1 MATSLDG
8 SSQALSQGIPAPPGG
23 VTQLRPLTTY
33 SNGILSAS
41 PLSTLLEEDRR
52 KAQRTQSEPLM
63 GSLANYVRM
72 QWMYARDAKRQTVET
87 RLLKNVRARRGDY
100 EPEKLA
106 AIRDEGGSEV
116 FAMLTSTKCRS
127 AGSWIRDVLMG
138 QGSEKPWTL
147 TPSKVPELPQA
158 TIDDIVSQAVE
169 PLQQAIEAGMP
180 MSQGQAVQLL
190 SGLRDA
196 ALEQV
201 RDQARSMAHR
211 MENKMEDQLNDGGWL
226 QAIDAFIDDITTF
239 PAAVIKGPIVKNKPV
254 LTWSQDAQGQSTP
267 KVETKLT
274 LEFER
279 IDPFLI
285 YPSPAASTIDDGYL
299 IEKHRMSRQQ
309 LLELIGVEGY
319 DDSSIRLC
327 LEEFGTEGLREWLTN
342 DTAQADAEGK
352 STTSITQNPDK
363 LIDAL
368 QFWGS
373 VNGKMLIEWGMD
385 KHDVPDPTKEYHC
398 EIWLIN
404 RYVIKAQMNYD
415 PLHRKPYYK
424 TSYEEIP
431 GAWWGNSVADL
442 VRNSQT
448 VVNAAARAIVNN
460 MGIAS
465 GPQVVLN
472 VNRLP
477 DGVDITQMRPW
488 QIWQVKSDPLGGNAP
503 AIEFHQPDSRVAEL
517 MQVFEQWSALADEYS
532 GIPRFMGGDAS
543 GNAGRTASG
552 LSILMSNAGKSI
564 KQVISNID
572 VSIFNPMLE
581 RLYYYNMRYGTDPD
595 LKGDVNIVARGA
607 NSLIAKDAAQMRRNE
622 FLQQT
627 ANPIDMQIIGMAG
640 RAALLREQ
648 VKTLDMDVDK
658 IVPSPDVM
666 AARQAVAAFSQ
677 AHQMAANQVMGT
689 PGSPPPQPGAA
700 PPGVPGQPGMGGG
713 PGMPGQTPQGSP
725 PNPVVNQ
732 QTLTNGA
739 PVTDTFAPTS

>member
-1 MATSLDG
+1 MSTPNPLQPAT
-8 SSQALSQGIPAPPGG
+8 A
-23 VTQLRPLTTY
+23 LRPLTSVNY
-33 SNGILSAS
+33 GLVSATS
-41 PLSTLLEEDRR
+41 LSTMLERDRR
-52 KAQRTQSEPLM
+52 EAEKMQAQPLM
-63 GSLANYVRM
+63 GALANYVR
-72 QWMYARDAKRQTVET
+72 QCWTYARDAKRQTVEP
-87 RLLKNVRARRGDY
+87 RLLKNVRARRGEY
-100 EPEKLA
+100 EPDKIS

-116 FAMLTSTKCRS
+116 YAMLTSTKCRS

-138 QGSEKPWTL
+138 QGTEKPWTL
-147 TPSKVPELPQA
+147 TPSQTPVLPPDVIQNIVQQA
-158 TIDDIVSQAVE
+158 TE

-211 MENKMEDQLNDGGWL
+211 MECKMEDQLNDGGWL

-239 PAAVIKGPIVKNKPV
+239 PAAIIKGPVVKNKPV
-254 LTWSQDAQGQSTP
+254 LTWSKGPDGQNTP
-267 KVETKLT
+267 QVQTKLT

-279 IDPFLI
+279 VDPFMI
-285 YPSPAASTIDDGYL
+285 YPSPGATTVDNGYL
-299 IEKHRMSRQQ
+299 IEKHRLTRQS
-309 LLELIGVEGY
+309 LTELIGVDGY
-319 DDSSIRLC
+319 DAASIRLC
-327 LEEFGTEGLREWLTN
+327 LEEFGVGGLHEWLTN

-352 STTSITQNPDK
+352 STTSISVNPDS

-373 VNGKMLIEWGMD
+373 VNGKMLADWGVD
-385 KHDVPDPTKEYHC
+385 EKDIPDPTKEYHC
-398 EIWLIN
+398 EVWLIN
-404 RYVIKAQMNYD
+404 HYVIKAQMNYD
-415 PLHRKPYYK
+415 PMHRKPYYK

-442 VRNSQT
+442 VRDSQT

-465 GPQVVLN
+465 GPQVVVN

-488 QIWQVKSDPLGGNAP
+488 QIWQVKNDPLGGNSA
-503 AIEFHQPDSRVAEL
+503 AIEFHQPDSRVQEL
-517 MQVFEQWSALADEYS
+517 MTVFEQWSALADEYS

-572 VSIFNPMLE
+572 VSIFNPMLD
-581 RLYYYNMRYGTDPD
+581 RLYYYNMRYGTDPA

-622 FLQQT
+622 FMQAT
-627 ANPIDMQIIGMAG
+627 ANPIDMQIIGLSG
-640 RAALLREQ
+640 RAALLREA
-648 VKTLDMDVDK
+648 VKTLDMDPDK
-658 IVPSPDVM
+658 VVPSPDVM
-666 AARQAVAAFSQ
+666 AARTSVAAFAQ
-677 AHQMAANQVMGT
+677 AHAMAAGQAMGT
-689 PGSPPPQPGAA
+689 PGQPPTAAGAPPPGL
-700 PPGVPGQPGMGGG
+700 PGQPGMAGGAG
-713 PGMPGQTPQGSP
+713 IPGMPPSAIPGQGSP
-725 PNPVVNQ
+725 ANPQVNA
-732 QTLTNGA
+732 QTLTTGA
-739 PVTDTFAPTS
+739 PITDTFAPTS

>member
-1 MATSLDG
+1 MATPNPL
-8 SSQALSQGIPAPPGG
+8 QATTALQPVSFNHNL
-23 VTQLRPLTTY
+23 VTATPLR
-33 SNGILSAS
+33 
-41 PLSTLLEEDRR
+41 TLLEEDRK
-52 KAQRTQSEPLM
+52 KAQVLQAQPIMS
-63 GSLANYVRM
+63 SLAAHVR
-72 QWMYARDAKRQTVET
+72 QCWTYARDAKNATVT
-87 RLLKNVRARRGDY
+87 PRLLRNVRARRGEY
-100 EPEKLA
+100 ESDKLS

-116 FAMLTSTKCRS
+116 YAMLTSTKCRS

-138 QGSEKPWTL
+138 QGTEKPWTL
-147 TPSKVPELPQA
+147 TPSQTPVLSPDVIQN
-158 TIDDIVSQAVE
+158 IVQQAVE

-211 MENKMEDQLNDGGWL
+211 MECKMEDQLNEGGWL

-239 PAAVIKGPIVKNKPV
+239 PAAIIKGPVVKNKPV
-254 LTWSQDAQGQSTP
+254 LTWTKGADGQNTP
-267 KVETKLT
+267 NVATQLT

-279 IDPFLI
+279 VDPFMI
-285 YPSPAASTIDDGYL
+285 FPSPGATTIDDGYL
-299 IEKHRMSRQQ
+299 IEKHRLNRQS

-319 DDSSIRLC
+319 DAPSIRMVLD
-327 LEEFGTEGLREWLTN
+327 EFGVGGLHEWLTN

-352 STTSITQNPDK
+352 STTSISVNPDS

-373 VNGKMLIEWGMD
+373 VNGKMLIDWGFD
-385 KHDVPDPTKEYHC
+385 KADVPDPTKEYHC
-398 EIWLIN
+398 EVWLIN
-404 RYVIKAQMNYD
+404 HYVIKAQMNYD
-415 PLHRKPYYK
+415 PMHRKPYYK

-442 VRNSQT
+442 VRDSQS

-465 GPQVVLN
+465 GPQVVVN

-503 AIEFHQPDSRVAEL
+503 AIEFHQPDSRVGEL

-572 VSIFNPMLE
+572 VAIFNPMLD
-581 RLYYYNMRYGTDPD
+581 RLYYYNMRYGTDPA
-595 LKGDVNIVARGA
+595 LKGDVNILARGA

-622 FLQQT
+622 FMQAT
-627 ANPIDMQIIGMAG
+627 ANPIDMQIIGLGG
-640 RAALLREQ
+640 RAALLREA
-648 VKTLDMDVDK
+648 VKTLDMDPDK
-658 IVPSPDVM
+658 VVPSPDVM

-677 AHQMAANQVMGT
+677 AHAMAAQQVMGT
-689 PGSPPPQPGAA
+689 PGQPPVGSP
-700 PPGVPGQPGMGGG
+700 VPGQPGQ
-713 PGMPGQTPQGSP
+713 PGMAGGAGIPGLPPSAIPQQGSP
-725 PNPVVNQ
+725 PNPMVNA
-732 QTLTNGA
+732 QTLQNGA
-739 PVTDTFAPTS
+739 PITDTFAPTS

>member
-1 MATSLDG
+1 MSTPNPIQQTTA
-8 SSQALSQGIPAPPGG
+8 
-23 VTQLRPLTTY
+23 LRPTSY
-33 SNGILSAS
+33 SHNLVTAT
-41 PLSTLLEEDRR
+41 PLSVLLEEDRK
-52 KAQRTQSEPLM
+52 KAEKLQSQPIM
-63 GSLANYVRM
+63 GSLAGHVRKC
-72 QWMYARDAKRQTVET
+72 WNYARDAKRSTVET
-87 RLLKNVRARRGDY
+87 RLLENVRARRGVY
-100 EPEKLA
+100 ESAKLS

-116 FAMLTSTKCRS
+116 YAMLTSTKCRS

-138 QGSEKPWTL
+138 QGTEKPWTL
-147 TPSKVPELPQA
+147 TPSQTPVLPQD
-158 TIDDIVSQAVE
+158 TIDGIVSQAIE
-169 PLQQAIEAGMP
+169 PLQQAMEAGMP

-211 MENKMEDQLNDGGWL
+211 MECKMEDQLNDGGWL

-239 PAAVIKGPIVKNKPV
+239 PSAIIKGPVVKNKPV
-254 LTWSQDAQGQSTP
+254 MTWSKDATGQNTP
-267 KVETKLT
+267 VVKTQLT

-279 IDPFLI
+279 VDPFMCF
-285 YPSPAASTIDDGYL
+285 PSPGATTMDDGYF
-299 IEKHRMSRQQ
+299 IEKHRLTRQS
-309 LLELIGVEGY
+309 LLELIGVDGY
-319 DDSSIRLC
+319 DTASIRMC
-327 LEEFGTEGLREWLTN
+327 IEEFGVGGLTDWLTN

-352 STTSITQNPDK
+352 STTSISVNPDA

-373 VNGKMLIEWGMD
+373 VNGEMLIDWGVD
-385 KHDVPDPTKEYHC
+385 EKDVPDPTKEYHC
-398 EIWLIN
+398 EVWLIN
-404 RYVIKAQMNYD
+404 HYVIKAQMNYD
-415 PLHRKPYYK
+415 PMHRKPYYK

-442 VRNSQT
+442 VRDSQT

-465 GPQVVLN
+465 GPQVVVN

-488 QIWQVKSDPLGGNAP
+488 QIWQVKNDPLGGNSA

-517 MQVFEQWSALADEYS
+517 MSVFEQWSALADEYS

-572 VSIFNPMLE
+572 VSIFNPMLD
-581 RLYYYNMRYGTDPD
+581 RLYYYNMRYGTDPA

-607 NSLIAKDAAQMRRNE
+607 NSLIAKDAAQLRRNE
-622 FLQQT
+622 FMQAT
-627 ANPIDMQIIGMAG
+627 ANPIDMQIIGLSG
-640 RAALLREQ
+640 RAALLREA
-648 VKTLDMDVDK
+648 VKTLDMDADK
-658 IVPSPDVM
+658 VVPSPDVM
-666 AARQAVAAFSQ
+666 AARAQVAAFAQ
-677 AHQMAANQVMGT
+677 AHAMASQQAMGT
-689 PGSPPPQPGAA
+689 PGQPPA
-700 PPGVPGQPGMGGG
+700 PPGQTPGLPGQPGMAGGAG
-713 PGMPGQTPQGSP
+713 IPGMPPQAIPTQGSP
-725 PNPVVNQ
+725 PNPQVNG
-732 QTLTNGA
+732 QTLQTGA
-739 PVTDTFAPTS
+739 PITDTFAPTS